1 MPSFSAS
8 SFEYGS
14 GNSGDKPVYISRYA
28 LPCQTN
34 TLSNKVGEFQPQAT
48 VDYEREMESTR
59 YYPLRFCA
67 SAELLVKRRYS
78 CIETPEVIFL
88 MPLPRL
94 TQ

>member
-28 LPCQTN
+28 QPCQTN

-48 VDYEREMESTR
+48 VDYEQ

-67 SAELLVKRRYS
+67 TAELLVKRRYS

-88 MPLPRL
+88 MPLLRS

>member
-1 MPSFSAS
+1 MEAVI
-8 SFEYGS
+8 EET
-14 GNSGDKPVYISRYA
+14 SRFT
-28 LPCQTN
+28 LPDMHYSVKTN

-48 VDYEREMESTR
+48 VDYER

-67 SAELLVKRRYS
+67 TAELLVKRRYSS

-88 MPLPRL
+88 MPLLRL